1 MRIVFC
7 VDEKYMK
14 YAQVAIASYKKLN
27 HWAWVIT
34 VSEKPIK
41 GLGED
46 ENIVFKLPK
55 IFRNRGAGDRITN
68 TAYLKCFL
76 PEILKDHHK
85 IIYVDADTICQ
96 HPLDELWN
104 MPVKYIN
111 LCESHKFGAKQAQA
125 IRAKKYGL
133 TGMMVMNLDNLREID
148 FTKKCLEVEKTYP
161 TPTTGWQHDET
172 CINIALKDKL
182 TFIDHKFNYCHNRD
196 YTYPIPEKDAV
207 ILHFVGKDKDDMFS
221 EKHYGKRYGKLKE
234 VLDYIKGKSVAIVG
248 NAKSI
253 FGKLQ
258 GDEIDSHDVIIRFN
272 KGFLY
277 EPKSQGTRTDIV
289 ILACLIREDE
299 RLGYHAKYVIN
310 RSRSYQ
316 NPANFTISN
325 EDRQQL
331 RDMLGSQPSTGFMA
345 IDLCRYAEAK
355 SIDLYG
361 FDFEATPTFYNPYG
375 YKTQH
380 DYSEEKKRVLE
391 FQEEGI
397 LTIK

>member
-1 MRIVFC
+1 MNIVFC

-14 YAQVAIASYKKLN
+14 YAAVSIASYKKLN

-46 ENIVFKLPK
+46 ENIVFRLPK
-55 IFRNRGAGDRITN
+55 TFRNRGAGDRITN

-76 PEILKDHHK
+76 PDILKDYHK

-111 LCESHKFGAKQAQA
+111 LCESHKYGVQQANA

-161 TPTTGWQHDET
+161 TPITGWQHDET
-172 CINIALKDKL
+172 CINVAMKDKL
-182 TFIDHKFNYCHNRD
+182 RFIDHKFNYCHKRE
-196 YTYPIPEKDAV
+196 YRYPIPERDAV
-207 ILHFVGKDKDDMFS
+207 ILHYVGKDKSDMFS
-221 EKHYGKRYGKLKE
+221 PAHYQRMTA
-234 VLDYIKGKSVAIVG
+234 VLDYIKGKTVAIVG

-253 FGKLQ
+253 FNHRYGE
-258 GDEIDSHDVIIRFN
+258 EIDAHDIVIRFN
-272 KGFLY
+272 KGFIYDKLV
-277 EPKSQGTRTDIV
+277 QGERTDIV
-289 ILACLIREDE
+289 ILACLLREDE

-325 EDRQQL
+325 EDRQRL

-345 IDLCRYAEAK
+345 IDLCRHAGAK

-380 DYSEEKKRVLE
+380 DYPKEEELVMEWAQKD
-391 FQEEGI
+391 I
-397 LTIK
+397 LQIHK